1 MGGMVLE
8 TNMNEIITQVDSQNK
23 IEKSEVRIMQLCNS
37 TLGMCRHD
45 CMWTACPRMPFL
57 WCLSVA
63 LWPAMLCSTL
73 KAQPANCSPCS
84 EKELFTVSMVG
95 NQILTSHEHPHDYC
109 CFSHRVFQLDGT
121 QLQNDHNIHVNSIS
135 TERTF
140 RRSVGVGIGKDDK
153 IWWWVEAM
161 FWLLEWFSLHF
172 SFSGRQDLLCFFLLF
187 QHHSY
192 KCTLISLCFG
202 IQYNCHIFFHIT
214 FFWWIRYAIMGRS
227 LATNICRLSVYI
239 FS

>member
-1 MGGMVLE
+1 MQLYSRNVQAWLY
-8 TNMNEIITQVDSQNK
+8 VDCMSQNALFVMPVCGSMACYAVLHT
-23 IEKSEVRIMQLCNS
+23 KSSTCKLQSLLWKGVVHSIYGGKSNS
-37 TLGMCRHD
+37 DFTRTPTWLLLLLSPSVSARRN
-45 CMWTACPRMPFL
+45 TAPK
-57 WCLSVA
+57 
-63 LWPAMLCSTL
+63 WP
-73 KAQPANCSPCS
+73 
-84 EKELFTVSMVG
+84 
-95 NQILTSHEHPHDYC
+95 Y
-109 CFSHRVFQLDGT
+109 
-121 QLQNDHNIHVNSIS
+121 HVNSIS

-192 KCTLISLCFG
+192 KCNLISLCFG
-202 IQYNCHIFFHIT
+202 IQYNCHIFFPIT
-214 FFWWIRYAIMGRS
+214 FFWWIRYTIMGHS
-227 LATNICRLSVYI
+227 LATKICRLFVYI